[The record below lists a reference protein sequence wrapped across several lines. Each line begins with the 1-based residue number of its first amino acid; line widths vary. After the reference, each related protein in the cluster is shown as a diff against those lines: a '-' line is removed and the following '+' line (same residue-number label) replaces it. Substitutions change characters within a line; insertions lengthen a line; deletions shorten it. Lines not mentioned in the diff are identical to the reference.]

1 MFFNDTITAIAT
13 PVGESGIGIIRISG
27 PKAKDIGLTL
37 LKKPNQAS
45 FPEMEDHRLYYG
57 LVVDPQTNSGLDEVL
72 FFYSRKPHSFTA
84 EDTVEIQAHGGTLN
98 LSKILELVLQQ
109 GARMAEPG
117 EFTLRA
123 YVNGRIDLVQ
133 AESIIDL
140 IRAKTDKAHQLAIQ
154 QLTGKTTQAIHEVE
168 SDLYHILVTI
178 EAVLDFPED
187 GIPELTKDTIVST
200 VALIE
205 KRLMKI
211 LGTIDEGR
219 KIREGVSIVIIGR
232 PNVGKSR
239 LLNSLLQEERS
250 IVTEIP
256 GTTRDVIEAQ
266 IQLKGIPVRLY
277 DTAGL
282 RDTDNLIERIGIQK
296 AEQYIAEADLI
307 LLLLDGSEPLTDED
321 RYIIHKITNRKI
333 IAVINKIDLPQ
344 RLDRDQLSSVY
355 DIKRIE
361 LSALT
366 GQGFPKLEDAIV
378 SAVGLGAITVD
389 DRPLLSRV
397 RHKKALEQAIESLQ
411 NFLSGFNQ
419 GISEDLLAIDLRSCL
434 AAIGEITGKNVSE
447 EVIRGIFSQF
457 CIGK

>member
-1 MFFNDTITAIAT
+1 MFFNDTIAAMAT

-27 PKAKDIGLTL
+27 PNAMNIGLAL
-37 LKKPNQAS
+37 LKKPNRKS
-45 FPEMEDHRLYYG
+45 FSEFEDRHLYYG
-57 LVVDPQTNSGLDEVL
+57 LVVDPQTNAGLDEVL
-72 FFYSRKPHSFTA
+72 FFYARKPRSFTA
-84 EDTVEIQAHGGTLN
+84 EDIVEIQAHGGTFN
-98 LSKILELVLQQ
+98 LSKILNLVLQH
-109 GARMAEPG
+109 GARLAEPG

-154 QLTGKTTQAIHEVE
+154 QLTGKTTQAIREVE
-168 SDLYHILVTI
+168 NELYRILVTI

-187 GIPELTKDTIVST
+187 GIPELTRNTIIST
-200 VALIE
+200 VISIE
-205 KRLMKI
+205 KKLTEI
-211 LGTIDEGR
+211 LGDIDEGR

-232 PNVGKSR
+232 PNVGKSS
-239 LLNSLLQEERS
+239 LLNFFLQEERS

-282 RDTDNLIERIGIQK
+282 RDTENPIERIGIRK
-296 AEQYIAEADLI
+296 AEQYITEADLI
-307 LLLLDGSEPLTDED
+307 LLLLDGSEPLADED
-321 RYIIHKITNRKI
+321 RYIIHKSTGRRVMI
-333 IAVINKIDLPQ
+333 VINKIDLPQ
-344 RLDRDQLSSVY
+344 RLDRDQLPETSEV
-355 DIKRIE
+355 KRIE

-366 GQGFPKLEDAIV
+366 GQGFSELEDAIV
-378 SAVGLGAITVD
+378 SAIGLGEITVD

-397 RHKKALEQAIESLQ
+397 RHRQALEQAIESLQ
-411 NFLSGFNQ
+411 SFRNGFNQ

>member
-1 MFFNDTITAIAT
+1 MFFNDTIAAMAT

-27 PKAKDIGLTL
+27 PDAKDIGLAL
-37 LKKPNQAS
+37 LKKPNRAS
-45 FPEMEDHRLYYG
+45 FQVLEDHRIYYG

-72 FFYSRKPHSFTA
+72 FFYARKPRSFTA

-98 LSKILELVLQQ
+98 LSKILNIVLQH
-109 GARMAEPG
+109 GARLAEPG

-154 QLTGKTTQAIHEVE
+154 QLTGKTTQAIHQVE
-168 SDLYHILVTI
+168 SELYHILVTI
-178 EAVLDFPED
+178 EAILDFPED
-187 GIPELTKDTIVST
+187 GIPELTKNTIMST
-200 VALIE
+200 VTMIE
-205 KRLMKI
+205 TRLTEI
-211 LGTIDEGR
+211 LETIDEGR

-232 PNVGKSR
+232 PNVGKSS
-239 LLNSLLQEERS
+239 LLNFFLQEERS

-266 IQLKGIPVRLY
+266 IQLRGIPVRLY

-282 RDTDNLIERIGIQK
+282 RDTENPIERIGIQK

-307 LLLLDGSEPLTDED
+307 LLLLDGNEPLTDED
-321 RYIIHKITNRKI
+321 RHIIERSTRRKAMI
-333 IAVINKIDLPQ
+333 LINKIDLPQ
-344 RLDRDQLSSVY
+344 RLDRDQLPPVSAM
-355 DIKRIE
+355 KRTE

-366 GQGFPKLEDAIV
+366 GRGFPELEEAIV
-378 SAVGLGAITVD
+378 SAVGLGKITVD

-397 RHKKALEQAIESLQ
+397 RHKKALEEAINSLQ
-411 NFLSGFNQ
+411 NFKSGFSQ

-447 EVIRGIFSQF
+447 EVIQGIFSQF

>member
-1 MFFNDTITAIAT
+1 MFFNDTIAAIAT

-27 PKAKDIGLTL
+27 PDAHNIVLSL
-37 LKKPNQAS
+37 LRKTNRES
-45 FPEMEDHRLYYG
+45 FLEIEDHRIYYG
-57 LVVDPQTNSGLDEVL
+57 LVVDSQINESIDEVL
-72 FFYSRKPHSFTA
+72 FFYARKPHSFTA

-98 LSKILELVLQQ
+98 LTKILKLVLQH
-109 GARMAEPG
+109 GARLAEPG

-123 YVNGRIDLVQ
+123 YINGRIDLVQ

-154 QLTGKTTQAIHEVE
+154 QLTGKTTQMIHEVE
-168 SDLYHILVTI
+168 SELYHILVTI
-178 EAVLDFPED
+178 EAILDFPED
-187 GIPELTKDTIVST
+187 GIPELTKNTIIEN
-200 VALIE
+200 VALIK
-205 KRLMKI
+205 KRLI
-211 LGTIDEGR
+211 EISSTIDDGR
-219 KIREGVSIVIIGR
+219 KIREGVSIVIVGR
-232 PNVGKSR
+232 PNVGKSS
-239 LLNSLLQEERS
+239 LLNFFLQEERS

-282 RDTDNLIERIGIQK
+282 RDTDNPIERIGIQK
-296 AEQYIAEADLI
+296 AEHYIEEANLI
-307 LLLLDGSEPLTDED
+307 LLLMDGSEPLVEED
-321 RYIIHKITNRKI
+321 RYIIKKCTGRKVI
-333 IAVINKIDLPQ
+333 LVINKIDLPQ
-344 RLDRDQLSSVY
+344 CLDRDLLPEVS
-355 DIKRIE
+355 DAKRIE

-366 GQGFPKLEDAIV
+366 GEGFNELEDTIV
-378 SAVGLGAITVD
+378 SAVGLGEITVD

-397 RHKKALEQAIESLQ
+397 RHKQALEQAIESLQ
-411 NFLSGFNQ
+411 SFIYGFNQ

-447 EVIRGIFSQF
+447 EVIKGIFSQF